1 MEPAPTSSSEPLSQ
15 RSEAYYGVTIVTPK
29 RTSHA
34 LASTT
39 SIDGAGAILL
49 PTVTLGTL
57 ETLAAAKPLASLSVQ
72 DFVLVRISC
81 QLYFAAA

>member
-15 RSEAYYGVTIVTPK
+15 RSGAYYGVTIVTPK

-57 ETLAAAKPLASLSVQ
+57 AAAKPLASLSVQ